1 MQHHNLETFAQGALS
16 KVFNAA
22 LEEVTKNTQDP
33 NTDATK
39 ERKITLTIKLK
50 PNDSREFVETTVESK
65 VALAPRQAVRTTL
78 NMGQDPVTGE
88 VDCVEIGGQLPGQ
101 MSFEEVEQEQENTDK
116 SKVVD
121 LRAAK

>member
-101 MSFEEVEQEQENTDK
+101 MSFEEVEQENTDK

>member
-50 PNDSREFVETTVESK
+50 PNESREFIETTVESK

-101 MSFEEVEQEQENTDK
+101 LSFHEVEEEQADTG
-116 SKVVD
+116 KVVN
-121 LRAAK
+121 LKEAK

>member
-1 MQHHNLETFAQGALS
+1 MQHHNLEMFAQGALS

-50 PNDSREFVETTVESK
+50 PNENREFIDTTVESK
-65 VALAPRQAVRTTL
+65 VTLAPRQAVRTTI
-78 NMGQDPVTGE
+78 NMGQDPITGE
-88 VDCVEIGGQLPGQ
+88 VDCVEIGRQIPGQL
-101 MSFEEVEQEQENTDK
+101 SFQEVEELQEQENNGK
-116 SKVVD
+116 IVNLKEA
-121 LRAAK
+121 R